1 MLCGLNKYIT
11 SPSRIISAELG
22 EEGEQFVTVPHNDY
36 RAIRR
41 AVLDLDC
48 FYAQV

>member
-1 MLCGLNKYIT
+1 MDLINTSRAPQGLF
-11 SPSRIISAELG
+11 SAELG